1 MFKRMLYMVIERF
14 KEPGAVSVYRRARD
28 KGRML
33 PAGLEYISSWVNLDF
48 TICFQLMET
57 RDARLFDTWIARWSD
72 LVDFEIVPVLSSA
85 EASQTIAPR
94 LEA

>member
-1 MFKRMLYMVIERF
+1 MLYMVIERF

-48 TICFQLMET
+48 TTCFQLMET
-57 RDARLFDTWIARWSD
+57 QDARLFDAWIASWSD
-72 LVDFEIVPVLSSA
+72 LVDFEIVPVRSST
-85 EASQTIAPR
+85 EASQAVAPR
-94 LEA
+94 LDA